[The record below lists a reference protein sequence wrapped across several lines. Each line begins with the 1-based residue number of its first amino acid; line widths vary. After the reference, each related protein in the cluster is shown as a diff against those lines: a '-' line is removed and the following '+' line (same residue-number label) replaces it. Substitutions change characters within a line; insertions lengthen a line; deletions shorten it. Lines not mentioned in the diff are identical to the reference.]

1 MTDIEYL
8 RSLANGFGASARRLA
23 SEVLDDPVFQACSGS
38 STPGRH
44 HYGDGGL
51 ATHTA
56 EVVRI
61 SQAMLTA
68 LPGVS
73 DGDDRLLFLAAV
85 FHDWAKTREYVKNE
99 AGVWT
104 QALFCQ
110 DIGHVVGSAMMW
122 DLVAREHVFPDD
134 KRLLITH
141 LILAHHGRREW
152 GSPVEPNH
160 RLAWVLHLADMT
172 SARWCDNGEGKK

>member
-8 RSLANGFGASARRLA
+8 RSLANQFGSSVRRLA
-23 SEVLDDPVFQACSGS
+23 NEVLDCPAFLACSGS

-51 ATHTA
+51 LTHTA

-61 SQAMLTA
+61 SQAMLAA

-73 DGDDRLLFLAAV
+73 YGDDRFLFLAAV
-85 FHDWAKTREYVKNE
+85 FHDWAKTREYTKNE
-99 AGVWT
+99 AGEWVNT
-104 QALFCQ
+104 PFRH

-122 DLVAREHVFPDD
+122 DLVAREHNFPDD
-134 KRLLITH
+134 RRLLVTH